1 MPSGLSTSGANGPS
15 ATTACLESSG
25 PSALSRRQCPSAR
38 RSARVAT
45 HHHAAER
52 GKTRGISLGHRKRV
66 SDAGGP
72 RPEHGVPKDRR
83 EIRLEL
89 ARPIGIE
96 HVLGHP
102 EFLRQREFT
111 FERIECAIAAIE
123 LEPACL
129 AQEALRAGLREQR
142 LVLDKRARKQRTYQP
157 RGLDQPL
164 GA

>member
-1 MPSGLSTSGANGPS
+1 MGYG
-15 ATTACLESSG
+15 
-25 PSALSRRQCPSAR
+25 
-38 RSARVAT
+38 
-45 HHHAAER
+45 ER
-52 GKTRGISLGHRKRV
+52 IAY
-66 SDAGGP
+66 AGGA

-83 EIRLEL
+83 ETRLEL

-102 EFLRQREFT
+102 EFLRQRELALQ
-111 FERIECAIAAIE
+111 CVKGAIAAIE